1 MSGKHFFFAERK
13 GLTPLIPRRASH
25 KKINARHFMPDPFL
39 FYSLDKLKSLP
50 RYIQRLTPL
59 IPRGASHKEI
69 NARHFMPD
77 PFLFYSLDKLKVC
90 HAIKQKM
97 LPLQEAL
104 FFCREDG
111 IRTHD
116 AVTHILAF
124 QASSFNH
131 SDTSLFYLRLQI
143 TIKKMS

>member
-1 MSGKHFFFAERK
+1 
-13 GLTPLIPRRASH
+13 
-25 KKINARHFMPDPFL
+25 MPDPFL
-39 FYSLDKLKSLP
+39 FYTLDKLKSLP
-50 RYIQRLTPL
+50 RYKT
-59 IPRGASHKEI
+59 K
-69 NARHFMPD
+69 NA
-77 PFLFYSLDKLKVC
+77 PFRK
-90 HAIKQKM
+90 
-97 LPLQEAL
+97 AL